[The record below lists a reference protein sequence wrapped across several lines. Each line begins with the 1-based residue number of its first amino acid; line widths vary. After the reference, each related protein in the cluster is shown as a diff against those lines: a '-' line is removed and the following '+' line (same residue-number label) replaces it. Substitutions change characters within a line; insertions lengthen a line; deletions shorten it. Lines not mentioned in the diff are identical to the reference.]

1 MGRHSSE
8 DDGAQPDA
16 LDVDDAPERDRDA
29 DEFWD
34 LVNVDPVEIALSK
47 GVGYT
52 LRAYVTVEAEA
63 VEDDEDEET
72 ADEEATDADESAED
86 AEETAEASDDES
98 EDDDDADSDEDE
110 DDEDA
115 PKGKKKVEA
124 ESEDAEEPDEAD
136 FDDEEDTEVAAP
148 VAEIADAD
156 IDEAPRFLTADGKLL
171 LFDTPAA
178 LAAFVRENREHDLA
192 DLDKWDDVVTGI
204 KDEWV
209 VPTEEDTYELDLVV
223 ENLRGGRD
231 AWDHELIISAG
242 ELARDLAYALKLKS
256 VLTALAPG
264 SPIDDLDDALRAVEA
279 GGFGGFLAKRRLRKI
294 GAQQAS
300 LAWRS
305 IIGKISAT
313 VDWRK

>member
-16 LDVDDAPERDRDA
+16 LDVDDAPERDREA

-63 VEDDEDEET
+63 VDEDEDAET
-72 ADEEATDADESAED
+72 DDEEVADADESAED
-86 AEETAEASDDES
+86 SDETAEADEEDDES
-98 EDDDDADSDEDE
+98 ADEDAE
-110 DDEDA
+110 EPDEDA
-115 PKGKKKVEA
+115 PKGKKKVQAEA
-124 ESEDAEEPDEAD
+124 EDAEEPDEAD

-178 LAAFVRENREHDLA
+178 LAAFVRENRDHDLA
-192 DLDKWDDVVTGI
+192 DLDKWDDVVAGI

-209 VPTEEDTYELDLVV
+209 VPTEEDSYEFDLVV

-231 AWDHELIISAG
+231 VWDHELLISAG
-242 ELARDLAYALKLKS
+242 ELARDIAYALQIKS

-305 IIGKISAT
+305 IIGKITAA

>member
-16 LDVDDAPERDRDA
+16 LDVDDTPERDREA

-34 LVNVDPVEIALSK
+34 LVGVEPVEIALSK

-63 VEDDEDEET
+63 VEDDEDEEVADEDLDDET
-72 ADEEATDADESAED
+72 ADADDSA
-86 AEETAEASDDES
+86 AESDDDETDEAV
-98 EDDDDADSDEDE
+98 EDDEDE
-110 DDEDA
+110 DDA
-115 PKGKKKVEA
+115 PKGKAKKKVEA

-136 FDDEEDTEVAAP
+136 FAEDEDTEVAAP

-171 LFDTPAA
+171 LFDTPAL
-178 LAAFVRENREHDLA
+178 LAAYVRENRDHDLA
-192 DLDKWDDVVTGI
+192 DLDKWDDVVSGI

-231 AWDHELIISAG
+231 AWDHELLISAG
-242 ELARDLAYALKLKS
+242 ELARDLAYALHLKS

-305 IIGKISAT
+305 IIGKITAA

>member
-8 DDGAQPDA
+8 EDGAQPDA
-16 LDVDDAPERDRDA
+16 LDADGTPERDREA

-52 LRAYVTVEAEA
+52 LRAYVTVESAA
-63 VEDDEDEET
+63 DEDEEVEE
-72 ADEEATDADESAED
+72 AVEEDEESPTETEEVEAADAEDTESDEDDDEPRKKGKDVKASDDADE
-86 AEETAEASDDES
+86 
-98 EDDDDADSDEDE
+98 
-110 DDEDA
+110 
-115 PKGKKKVEA
+115 
-124 ESEDAEEPDEAD
+124 
-136 FDDEEDTEVAAP
+136 DEELEEEEEEEIVVAAP
-148 VAEIADAD
+148 KAEIAELD

-171 LFDTPAA
+171 LFETPE
-178 LAAFVRENREHDLA
+178 LLTAFVRENHDHDLA
-192 DLDKWDDVVTGI
+192 DLDKWDEVVAKI
-204 KDEWV
+204 KPEWV
-209 VPTEEDTYELDLVV
+209 VPGEEDSYELDLVV
-223 ENLRGGRD
+223 ENLRGGHD
-231 AWDHELIISAG
+231 VWDHDLIISAG
-242 ELARDLAYALKLKS
+242 ELARDLGYALHLKS

-279 GGFGGFLAKRRLRKI
+279 GGFGGFFAKRRLRKI

-305 IIGKISAT
+305 IIGKISAA

>member
-1 MGRHSSE
+1 VGRHSSE

-16 LDVDDAPERDRDA
+16 LDVDDAPERDREA

-63 VEDDEDEET
+63 VDEDEDAET
-72 ADEEATDADESAED
+72 DDEEVADADESAED
-86 AEETAEASDDES
+86 SDETAEADEEDDES
-98 EDDDDADSDEDE
+98 ADEDAE
-110 DDEDA
+110 EPDEDA
-115 PKGKKKVEA
+115 PKGKKKVQAEA
-124 ESEDAEEPDEAD
+124 EDAEEPDEAD

-178 LAAFVRENREHDLA
+178 LAAFVRENRDHDLA
-192 DLDKWDDVVTGI
+192 DLDKWDDVVAGI

-209 VPTEEDTYELDLVV
+209 VPTEEDSYEFDLVV

-231 AWDHELIISAG
+231 VWDHELLISAG
-242 ELARDLAYALKLKS
+242 ELARDIAYALQIKS

-305 IIGKISAT
+305 IIGKITAA

>member
-16 LDVDDAPERDRDA
+16 LDVDDAPERDREA

-34 LVNVDPVEIALSK
+34 LVGVEPVEIALSK

-63 VEDDEDEET
+63 VEDDEVEET
-72 ADEEATDADESAED
+72 DESAED
-86 AEETAEASDDES
+86 DDAADADEKATADDDAADDVEDA
-98 EDDDDADSDEDE
+98 EDDDEE
-110 DDEDA
+110 DDA
-115 PKGKKKVEA
+115 PKGKGKKKVEA
-124 ESEDAEEPDEAD
+124 EAEDAEEPDAAD
-136 FDDEEDTEVAAP
+136 FEDDEDTEVAAP

-171 LFDTPAA
+171 LFDTPAL
-178 LAAFVRENREHDLA
+178 LAAYVRENRDHDLA
-192 DLDKWDDVVTGI
+192 DLDKWDDVVSGI

-209 VPTEEDTYELDLVV
+209 VPTDEDTYELDLVV
-223 ENLRGGRD
+223 ENLRGGHD

-242 ELARDLAYALKLKS
+242 ELARDLAYALHLKS

-279 GGFGGFLAKRRLRKI
+279 GGFGGFFAKRRLRKI

-305 IIGKISAT
+305 IIGKITAA

>member
-16 LDVDDAPERDRDA
+16 LDVDDAPERDREA

-52 LRAYVTVEAEA
+52 LRAYVTVEAEV
-63 VEDDEDEET
+63 VEDDEDET
-72 ADEEATDADESAED
+72 DDEEVAEESAED
-86 AEETAEASDDES
+86 ADETAEAVEDDEASDDD
-98 EDDDDADSDEDE
+98 EDAEDE
-110 DDEDA
+110 DDDA
-115 PKGKKKVEA
+115 PKGKKTVEA

-148 VAEIADAD
+148 VAEIAEAD

-192 DLDKWDDVVTGI
+192 DLDKWDDVVSGI

-209 VPTEEDTYELDLVV
+209 VPTEEDSYELDLVV

-231 AWDHELIISAG
+231 AWDHELLISAG
-242 ELARDLAYALKLKS
+242 ELARDLAFALQLKS

-305 IIGKISAT
+305 IIGKISAA

>member
-16 LDVDDAPERDRDA
+16 LDVDDAPERDREA

-34 LVNVDPVEIALSK
+34 LVDVDPVEIALSK

-63 VEDDEDEET
+63 VEDDEAET
-72 ADEEATDADESAED
+72 DDEEAADETSDD
-86 AEETAEASDDES
+86 AEETAEAVEDDDTSD
-98 EDDDDADSDEDE
+98 DDDDADADKDKD

-115 PKGKKKVEA
+115 PKGKKKVVA

-192 DLDKWDDVVTGI
+192 DLDKWDDVVSGI

-209 VPTEEDTYELDLVV
+209 VPTEEDSYELDLVV

-231 AWDHELIISAG
+231 VWDHELLISAG
-242 ELARDLAYALKLKS
+242 ELARDLAYALELKS

-305 IIGKISAT
+305 IIGKISAA

>member
-16 LDVDDAPERDRDA
+16 LDVDDAPERDREA

-34 LVNVDPVEIALSK
+34 LVGVEPVEIALSK

-63 VEDDEDEET
+63 VEDDEVEET
-72 ADEEATDADESAED
+72 DESAED
-86 AEETAEASDDES
+86 DDAADEKATADDDAADDVEDA
-98 EDDDDADSDEDE
+98 EDDDEE
-110 DDEDA
+110 DDA
-115 PKGKKKVEA
+115 PKGKGKKKVEA
-124 ESEDAEEPDEAD
+124 EAEDAEEPDAAD
-136 FDDEEDTEVAAP
+136 FEDDEDTEVAAP
-148 VAEIADAD
+148 VAEITDAD

-171 LFDTPAA
+171 LFDTPAL
-178 LAAFVRENREHDLA
+178 LAAYVRENRDHDLA
-192 DLDKWDDVVTGI
+192 DLDKWDDVVSGI

-209 VPTEEDTYELDLVV
+209 VPTDEDTYELDLVV
-223 ENLRGGRD
+223 ENLRGGHD

-242 ELARDLAYALKLKS
+242 ELARDLAYALHLKS

-279 GGFGGFLAKRRLRKI
+279 GGFGGFFAKRRLRKI

-305 IIGKISAT
+305 IIGKITAA

>member
-16 LDVDDAPERDRDA
+16 LDVDDAPERDREA
-29 DEFWD
+29 DET
-34 LVNVDPVEIALSK
+34 P
-47 GVGYT
+47 
-52 LRAYVTVEAEA
+52 EASDDAETDEDE
-63 VEDDEDEET
+63 EDDED
-72 ADEEATDADESAED
+72 D
-86 AEETAEASDDES
+86 
-98 EDDDDADSDEDE
+98 
-110 DDEDA
+110 DA
-115 PKGKKKVEA
+115 PKGKAKERVEA
-124 ESEDAEEPDEAD
+124 ESEDAEEPDAAD
-136 FDDEEDTEVAAP
+136 FEDEDDTEVAAP
-148 VAEIADAD
+148 VAEIAEAD

-178 LAAFVRENREHDLA
+178 LAAFVRENRDHDLA

-209 VPTEEDTYELDLVV
+209 VPNEEDAYELDLVV
-223 ENLRGGRD
+223 ENLRGGHD

-242 ELARDLAYALKLKS
+242 ELARDLAYALQLKS

-279 GGFGGFLAKRRLRKI
+279 GGFGGFFAKRRLRKI

-305 IIGKISAT
+305 IIGKISAA